1 MTKSKLDT
9 ITSSITSFLTKIN
22 PNAYPNQ
29 TNGILHASNTLK
41 QIILDE
47 DVAMDETDACTS
59 VLMKTLL
66 MLNPEL
72 FRSDTGHMYLLRCT
86 FLTAYLDSLLYLLP
100 KLSNTTLRSYA
111 SDIETILDFLQKE
124 NPESEEYGRVHAIIT
139 NVLTTEPEPDIVPKE
154 SPVVVN
160 LKPDIV
166 PKEPPVPV
174 NLKPDVVPVEPQ
186 NILET
191 IRNMERDPS
200 IVKGVPER
208 IQPENPQTVGSV
220 QPQRGAGKKRKS
232 KTKISIKKKK
242 KRD

>member
-1 MTKSKLDT
+1 MTRSKLDT
-9 ITSSITSFLTKIN
+9 ITSSITSFVTKIN

-29 TNGILHASNTLK
+29 TDGILHASNTLK
-41 QIILDE
+41 RIILDE

-139 NVLTTEPEPDIVPKE
+139 NVLTTEPEPEKE
-154 SPVVVN
+154 SPVVVTV
-160 LKPDIV
+160 KPDIM

-174 NLKPDVVPVEPQ
+174 NLKPDIVPVEPQ
-186 NILET
+186 NILEI
-191 IRNMERDPS
+191 IRNMKRDPS
-200 IVKGVPER
+200 VVKVRPER
-208 IQPENPQTVGSV
+208 IQPENPLTARSV
-220 QPQRGAGKKRKS
+220 QPQMGAGKKRKS